1 MSHLKLTSCLWS
13 PEKLHEVVP
22 WVALGSKITEH
33 AEKIQPLSLDNNSY
47 DDNTVNQWMELAAVS
62 LKIEII
68 PTEWR
73 YSETR
78 DMLRCIGPALIQLPG
93 SSPLFLAVLQGGK
106 RRIKILRPDLEKYS
120 IPREDIQ
127 KILTAP
133 LQQDAAGAATHI
145 LKRAGLSEER
155 IEESIQVLLDEQ
167 LSNLPIQTGCWLL
180 RASSGESFYKQVVR
194 SSVMP
199 ALAGA
204 VGAHIIALTLMIC
217 SWWLIGRQAL
227 TGHFTYATFTAWSFI
242 LLTIIPFQL
251 LDKWLQGLISIKIGE
266 LFKQRLL
273 HGILQLEPEEI
284 RHQGSGQFL
293 GIIMEAES
301 LSTVALEGGLGAGLA
316 LTQLLTAI
324 GILFTGAGGLPHA
337 SLLVLW
343 SGLTAYLCLKYY
355 RRSQQWITAY
365 QDMSNDM
372 TEGMIGYRT
381 RLVQEESTHWHD
393 RERKFLRTYVH
404 MSNRLD
410 SIALIIR
417 GLLGKGWYLVGLIGI
432 LPSFLAKVDN
442 SDAMAISIA
451 GILLAAQAL
460 NQLISGATSAINAL
474 TGSAQVRPLFN
485 AATRSL
491 KKKPHVL
498 PSILNQAA
506 SSQQHPVVSF
516 QNTTFRYPGAAI
528 PALSECSGE
537 ILANSRI
544 LLQGP
549 SGGGKS
555 SLAGLLTG
563 LRTPESGQL
572 RLCGIDHK
580 LVGPDLWRTKAV
592 AAPQFHENHIITET
606 FSFNLLMGR
615 NWPPD
620 PEDLETALEI
630 CRELGLNELLERLPA
645 GFQQMVGES
654 AWRLS
659 HGEKSRLYIARALLQ
674 HADLMVLDE
683 SFAALDPEN
692 FELALSCVLH
702 RASALVVIAHP

>member
-1 MSHLKLTSCLWS
+1 MS
-13 PEKLHEVVP
+13 E
-22 WVALGSKITEH
+22 VALRSKIIEH
-33 AEKIQPLSLDNNSY
+33 AEKIQPLCNNNNTYDNSSV
-47 DDNTVNQWMELAAVS
+47 DQWMELAAVT
-62 LKIEII
+62 LKAEII

-78 DMLRCIGPALIQLPG
+78 EMLRCIGPSLIQLPG
-93 SSPLFLAVLQGGK
+93 ASPLFLAVLKGGK
-106 RRIKILRPDLEKYS
+106 RRVKILGPDLEKYS
-120 IPREDIQ
+120 ISREEVL

-133 LQQDAAGAATHI
+133 FQQAAAGSAARI
-145 LKRAGLSEER
+145 LERACIPEER
-155 IEESIQVLLDEQ
+155 IQASLQALVDEQ
-167 LSNLPIQTGCWLL
+167 LSNMPIQTGCWIL
-180 RASSGESFYKQVVR
+180 RASPGESFHKQVLR
-194 SSVMP
+194 SSVLP
-199 ALAGA
+199 ALIGA
-204 VGAHIIALTLMIC
+204 FGAHTVALLLMIC
-217 SWWLIGRQAL
+217 SWWLIGKQAL
-227 TGHFTYATFTAWSFI
+227 AGHFTYATVTAWSLI
-242 LLTIIPFQL
+242 LFTIIPFQL

-301 LSTVALEGGLGAGLA
+301 LSALALEGGLGAGLA
-316 LTQLLTAI
+316 VIQLIIAT

-337 SLLVLW
+337 ALLALW

-355 RRSQQWITAY
+355 HRSKQWITAY
-365 QDMSNDM
+365 QEMSNDM
-372 TEGMIGYRT
+372 IEGMIGYRT
-381 RLVQEESTHWHD
+381 RLVQEEPTHWHD
-393 RERKFLRTYVH
+393 QERTFLQNYVR
-404 MSNRLD
+404 MSNKLD

-417 GLLGKGWYLVGLIGI
+417 GLLGRGWYLVGLLGI
-432 LPSFLAKVDN
+432 LPSLLAKSNN
-442 SDAMAISIA
+442 SDALAISIA

-460 NQLISGATSAINAL
+460 AQLISGATSAINAL
-474 TGSAQVRPLFN
+474 TGSAQVLPLFN

-491 KKKPHVL
+491 KKKPHVM
-498 PSILNQAA
+498 PSVLNQAA

-516 QNTTFRYPGAAI
+516 QDATFCYPGAAL
-528 PALSECSGE
+528 PALSGCTGE
-537 ILANSRI
+537 ISANSRI

-563 LRTPESGQL
+563 LRSPESGQL
-572 RLCGIDHK
+572 RLWGIDHK

-592 AAPQFHENHIITET
+592 AAPQFHENHVITET

-615 NWPPD
+615 NWPPE
-620 PEDLETALEI
+620 PEDLEAALEI
-630 CRELGLNELLERLPA
+630 CRELGLSELLERLPA

-692 FELALSCVLH
+692 FELALSCVLN